1 MQTRLTFIAAIALLV
16 AGMPATVQAEQ
27 PKRIPQIGFLA
38 LVARADY
45 DPAAKDPI
53 KDGLLEGLNALGYV
67 EGKNIHVD
75 YRVPRKPE
83 EIAEIARDLVQH
95 KVDIIVTGGPQ
106 YIEAAKRATDSIP
119 IVILACDR
127 ADRLVAS
134 IARPGGNITGMA
146 CISSD
151 LALKRLQLLQQIV
164 PRLSRVAVL
173 FNGGVPAKVAELE
186 DIKAA
191 AKILEIDI
199 QPADV
204 RDASGF
210 AAAFAAIKVGNPEGL
225 FILVDPLTFT
235 YVKELAG
242 FAAEQRLPSMFGFR
256 EFCDAGGLLCYG
268 ASLKSE
274 WRRFAYFIDKILK
287 GTKPGDIPVEE
298 PTVFEMI
305 VNARTAKLFDLTLPG
320 VILVGADEVIE

>member
-1 MQTRLTFIAAIALLV
+1 
-16 AGMPATVQAEQ
+16 
-27 PKRIPQIGFLA
+27 
-38 LVARADY
+38 VARADY
-45 DPAAKDPI
+45 DPAAKDPA
-53 KDGLLEGLNALGYV
+53 KEGLLEGLKALGYI

-83 EIAEIARDLVQH
+83 ESAEIARDLVEH
-95 KVDIIVTGGPQ
+95 KVDVIVTAGPQ
-106 YIEAAKRATDSIP
+106 YIEAARRATDSIP

-146 CISSD
+146 CVSSD
-151 LALKRLQLLQQIV
+151 LALKRLQLLQQVV
-164 PRLSRVAVL
+164 PGLSRLAVL
-173 FNGGVPAKVAELE
+173 FNGGVAAKVAELQ
-186 DIKAA
+186 DIMAA
-191 AKILEIDI
+191 AKKLEIDM

-204 RDASGF
+204 RAASGF
-210 AAAFAAIKVGNPEGL
+210 AGAFAAIKGGNPEGL
-225 FILVDPLTFT
+225 LILVDPLTLT

-268 ASLKSE
+268 ASLKDQY
-274 WRRFAYFIDKILK
+274 RRFGYFIDKILK

-298 PTVFEMI
+298 PTIFEMI